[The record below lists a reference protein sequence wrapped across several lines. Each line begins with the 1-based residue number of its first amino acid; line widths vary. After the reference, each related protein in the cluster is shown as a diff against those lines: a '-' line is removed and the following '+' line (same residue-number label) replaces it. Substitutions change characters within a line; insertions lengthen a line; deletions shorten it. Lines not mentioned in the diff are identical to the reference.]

1 MNARGLM
8 QLIALNV
15 GMQAGIVSPSL
26 FTVLVLVALVTTIM
40 TAPLL
45 SWLDR
50 RDGRR
55 YAGQE
60 LPEFLRSA
68 QPARS

>member
-1 MNARGLM
+1 M

-15 GMQAGIVSPSL
+15 GLAAGIVSPAL

-40 TAPLL
+40 TAPVL

-50 RDGRR
+50 RD
-55 YAGQE
+55 
-60 LPEFLRSA
+60 
-68 QPARS
+68 ARKGPREVLLTAEPVPVTGKS